1 MKHISIENS
10 NIWLIKEF
18 LNNWV
23 LYKLLNFNNQQLM
36 KIIDNSRD
44 ENILLFV
51 KEEIKTIFNISN
63 HYMNKEFL
71 ICWF

>member
-1 MKHISIENS
+1 
-10 NIWLIKEF
+10 
-18 LNNWV
+18 
-23 LYKLLNFNNQQLM
+23 M

-51 KEEIKTIFNISN
+51 KEEIKTILNISN

-71 ICWF
+71 IC